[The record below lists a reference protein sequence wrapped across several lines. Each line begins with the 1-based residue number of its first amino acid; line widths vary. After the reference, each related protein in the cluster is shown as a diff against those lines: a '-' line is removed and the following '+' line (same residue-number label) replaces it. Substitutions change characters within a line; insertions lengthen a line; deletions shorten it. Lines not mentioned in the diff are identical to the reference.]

1 MKFKKLIV
9 ASALAATLP
18 FGAYADDVK
27 IGVAM
32 AMFDDNFLTLIRQA
46 MQEKTA
52 ELDGVSAQFEDAK
65 ADVGQQ
71 LQQVE
76 SFISQKLDAI
86 IINPVDTQAV
96 APIIRRAEAAGIPL
110 IFVNRRPETELPAN
124 MAYVGSDSKV
134 AGVLQMEYIVE
145 KLGGKGNVAILMGAL
160 SDEAT
165 RDRTRGVEEV
175 AAKYPDIKIIAK
187 ETGKWARKEGMDI
200 TNNWLLSGYEID
212 AIASNNDE
220 MAIGAIMTLGPNRLK
235 DVIVGGVDATPDAL
249 AFVDRGMLDVTVFQD
264 AKGQGSAAIETA
276 YKMAKGEAVEQNV
289 MIPFELVTKDN
300 YKDYVGRN

>member
-9 ASALAATLP
+9 ASALASVLP
-18 FGAYADDVK
+18 FGAQADDIK
-27 IGVAM
+27 LGVSM
-32 AMFDDNFLTLIRQA
+32 ALFDDNFLTLIRQA
-46 MQEKTA
+46 MQEKAA

-65 ADVGQQ
+65 GDVGQQ

-76 SFISQKLDAI
+76 SFVNQKVDAI
-86 IINPVDTQAV
+86 VLNPVDTQAV

-134 AGVLQMEYIVE
+134 AGILQMEFIAE

-175 AAKYPDIKIIAK
+175 AAKYPDIKIITK
-187 ETGKWARKEGMDI
+187 ETGKWMRKEGIDI

-220 MAIGAIMTLGPNRLK
+220 MAIGAIMALGPNRLK

-249 AFVDRGMLDVTVFQD
+249 AFVDKGMLDVTVFQD
-264 AKGQGSAAIETA
+264 AKGQGAAAIETA
-276 YKMAKGEAVEQNV
+276 YKMARGEAVEQNV
-289 MIPFELVTKDN
+289 MIPYELVTPEN
-300 YKDYVGRN
+300 YKEYVGRN